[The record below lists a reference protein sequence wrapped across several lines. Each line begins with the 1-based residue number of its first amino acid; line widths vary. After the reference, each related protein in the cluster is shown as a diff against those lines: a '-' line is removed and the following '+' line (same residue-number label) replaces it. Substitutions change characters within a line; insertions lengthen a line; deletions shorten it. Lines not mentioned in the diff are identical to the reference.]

1 MKNWKKKNILVY
13 KKKRKISWGR
23 TSLIN
28 MKKRKISWGRTE
40 LVNSASKLQ

>member
-23 TSLIN
+23 TN
-28 MKKRKISWGRTE
+28 
-40 LVNSASKLQ
+40 LVNIASKLK